1 MNKIIL
7 RFIIVK
13 KQKALEVV
21 FDGRLTMEEN
31 FKLLSEIY
39 EIDSIDKTYVVDINR
54 KVALKKDI
62 PISTFNFKNFKTLYL
77 FQCK

>member
-39 EIDSIDKTYVVDINR
+39 EIDPINKTYVVDINR

-62 PISTFNFKNFKTLYL
+62 PISSFNFKNFKTLYL
-77 FQCK
+77 F

>member
-39 EIDSIDKTYVVDINR
+39 EIDSIDKTYVVDINK

-62 PISTFNFKNFKTLYL
+62 PISSFNFKNFKTLYL
-77 FQCK
+77 F

>member
-39 EIDSIDKTYVVDINR
+39 EIDSIDKTYVVDIN
-54 KVALKKDI
+54 KKEALKKDI
-62 PISTFNFKNFKTLYL
+62 PISSFNFKNFKTLYL
-77 FQCK
+77 F

>member
-13 KQKALEVV
+13 KQKALEVI

-39 EIDSIDKTYVVDINR
+39 EIGSIEKTYVVDINK

-62 PISTFNFKNFKTLYL
+62 PISSFNFKNFKTLYL
-77 FQCK
+77 F

>member
-13 KQKALEVV
+13 KQKTLEVI

-39 EIDSIDKTYVVDINR
+39 EMDSIDQIYVVDINR

-62 PISTFNFKNFKTLYL
+62 PISSFNFKNFKTLYL
-77 FQCK
+77 F

>member
-62 PISTFNFKNFKTLYL
+62 PISSFNFKNFKTLYL
-77 FQCK
+77 F

>member
-13 KQKALEVV
+13 KQKTLEVI

-39 EIDSIDKTYVVDINR
+39 EIGSIEKTYVVDINR

-62 PISTFNFKNFKTLYL
+62 PISSFNFKNFKTLYL
-77 FQCK
+77 F

>member
-13 KQKALEVV
+13 KQKALEAI

-39 EIDSIDKTYVVDINR
+39 EIDSIDKTYVVDINK

-62 PISTFNFKNFKTLYL
+62 PISSFNFKNFKTLYL
-77 FQCK
+77 F

>member
-13 KQKALEVV
+13 KQKTLEVI

-39 EIDSIDKTYVVDINR
+39 EIGSIEKTYVVDINK

-62 PISTFNFKNFKTLYL
+62 PISSFNFKNFKTLYL
-77 FQCK
+77 F

>member
-54 KVALKKDI
+54 KVALKKDVS
-62 PISTFNFKNFKTLYL
+62 ISSFNFKNFKTLYL
-77 FQCK
+77 F

>member
-13 KQKALEVV
+13 KQKAFEVV

-39 EIDSIDKTYVVDINR
+39 EIGSIEKTYVVDINK

-62 PISTFNFKNFKTLYL
+62 PISSFNFKNFKTLYL
-77 FQCK
+77 F

>member
-13 KQKALEVV
+13 KQKTLEVI

-39 EIDSIDKTYVVDINR
+39 EIDSIEKTYVVDINK

-62 PISTFNFKNFKTLYL
+62 PISSFNFKNFKTLYL
-77 FQCK
+77 F

>member
-39 EIDSIDKTYVVDINR
+39 EIDSIEKTYVVDINR
-54 KVALKKDI
+54 KVALKKDV
-62 PISTFNFKNFKTLYL
+62 PISSFNFKNFKTLYL
-77 FQCK
+77 F

>member
-13 KQKALEVV
+13 KQKTLEVI

-39 EIDSIDKTYVVDINR
+39 EIDSIDNIYVVDINK

-62 PISTFNFKNFKTLYL
+62 PISSFNFKNFKTLYL
-77 FQCK
+77 F

>member
-13 KQKALEVV
+13 KQKALEVI

-31 FKLLSEIY
+31 FELLSEIY
-39 EIDSIDKTYVVDINR
+39 EIDSIDKTYVVDINK

-62 PISTFNFKNFKTLYL
+62 PILSFNFKNFKTLYL
-77 FQCK
+77 F

>member
-13 KQKALEVV
+13 KQKALEVI
-21 FDGRLTMEEN
+21 FDGHLTMEEN

-39 EIDSIDKTYVVDINR
+39 EIGSIEKTYVVDINK

-62 PISTFNFKNFKTLYL
+62 PISSFNFKNFKTLYL
-77 FQCK
+77 F

>member
-13 KQKALEVV
+13 KQKALEVI

-39 EIDSIDKTYVVDINR
+39 EIDSIDKTYVVDINK

-62 PISTFNFKNFKTLYL
+62 PISSFNFKNFKTLYL
-77 FQCK
+77 F

>member
-31 FKLLSEIY
+31 FELLSEIY
-39 EIDSIDKTYVVDINR
+39 EIDSIDKTYVVDINK

-62 PISTFNFKNFKTLYL
+62 PISSFNFKNFKTLYL
-77 FQCK
+77 F

>member
-39 EIDSIDKTYVVDINR
+39 EIDSIDKTYVVDINK

-62 PISTFNFKNFKTLYL
+62 PISSFSFKNFKTLYL
-77 FQCK
+77 F

>member
-13 KQKALEVV
+13 KQKALEVI

-39 EIDSIDKTYVVDINR
+39 EIDSIEKTYVVDINR
-54 KVALKKDI
+54 KVALKKDV
-62 PISTFNFKNFKTLYL
+62 PISSFNFKNFKTLYL
-77 FQCK
+77 F

>member
-13 KQKALEVV
+13 KQKALEVI

-39 EIDSIDKTYVVDINR
+39 EIDSIDKTYVVDINK
-54 KVALKKDI
+54 KVALKKDV
-62 PISTFNFKNFKTLYL
+62 PISSFNFKNFKTLYL
-77 FQCK
+77 F

>member
-13 KQKALEVV
+13 KQKTLEVI

-39 EIDSIDKTYVVDINR
+39 EIDSIEKTYVVDINR

-62 PISTFNFKNFKTLYL
+62 PISSFNFKNFKTLYL
-77 FQCK
+77 F

>member
-13 KQKALEVV
+13 RQKALEVI

-39 EIDSIDKTYVVDINR
+39 EIGSIEKTYVVDINR

-62 PISTFNFKNFKTLYL
+62 PISSFNFKNFKTLYL
-77 FQCK
+77 F

>member
-39 EIDSIDKTYVVDINR
+39 EIGSIEKTYVVDINR
-54 KVALKKDI
+54 KVALKKDV
-62 PISTFNFKNFKTLYL
+62 PISSFNFKNFKTLYL
-77 FQCK
+77 F

>member
-1 MNKIIL
+1 MNKIII

-39 EIDSIDKTYVVDINR
+39 EIDSIDKTYVVDINK

-62 PISTFNFKNFKTLYL
+62 PISSFNFKNFKTLYL
-77 FQCK
+77 F

>member
-13 KQKALEVV
+13 KQKTLEVI

-39 EIDSIDKTYVVDINR
+39 EMDSIDKIYVVDINR

-62 PISTFNFKNFKTLYL
+62 PISSFNFKNFKTLYL
-77 FQCK
+77 F

>member
-13 KQKALEVV
+13 KQKTLEVI

-39 EIDSIDKTYVVDINR
+39 ETYVVDINR

-62 PISTFNFKNFKTLYL
+62 PISSFNFKNFKTLYL
-77 FQCK
+77 F

>member
-13 KQKALEVV
+13 KQKTLEVI

-39 EIDSIDKTYVVDINR
+39 EIDPINKTYVVDINR
-54 KVALKKDI
+54 KVAIKKDI
-62 PISTFNFKNFKTLYL
+62 PISSFNFKNFKTLYL
-77 FQCK
+77 F

>member
-13 KQKALEVV
+13 KQKTLEVI

-39 EIDSIDKTYVVDINR
+39 EIDSIDKTYVVDINK

-62 PISTFNFKNFKTLYL
+62 PISSFNFKNFKTLYL
-77 FQCK
+77 F

>member
-13 KQKALEVV
+13 KQKTLEVI

-39 EIDSIDKTYVVDINR
+39 EIGSIEKTYVVDINR
-54 KVALKKDI
+54 KVALKKNN
-62 PISTFNFKNFKTLYL
+62 PISSFNFKNFKTLYL
-77 FQCK
+77 F

>member
-13 KQKALEVV
+13 KQKTLEVI

-39 EIDSIDKTYVVDINR
+39 EIGSIEKTYVVDINR

-62 PISTFNFKNFKTLYL
+62 PISFFNFKNFKTLYL
-77 FQCK
+77 F

>member
-13 KQKALEVV
+13 KQKALEVI

-31 FKLLSEIY
+31 FELLSEIY
-39 EIDSIDKTYVVDINR
+39 EIDSIDKTYVVDINK
-54 KVALKKDI
+54 KVALKKDV
-62 PISTFNFKNFKTLYL
+62 PISSFNFKNFKTLYL
-77 FQCK
+77 F

>member
-39 EIDSIDKTYVVDINR
+39 EIDSIEKTYVVDINR
-54 KVALKKDI
+54 KVALKKNI
-62 PISTFNFKNFKTLYL
+62 PISSFNFKNFKTLYL
-77 FQCK
+77 F

>member
-13 KQKALEVV
+13 KQKTLEVI

-39 EIDSIDKTYVVDINR
+39 EIGSIEKTYVVDINR
-54 KVALKKDI
+54 KVALKKDV
-62 PISTFNFKNFKTLYL
+62 PISSFNFKNFKTLYL
-77 FQCK
+77 F

>member
-39 EIDSIDKTYVVDINR
+39 EIDPLNKTYVVDINR

-62 PISTFNFKNFKTLYL
+62 PISSFNFKNFKTLYL
-77 FQCK
+77 F

>member
-13 KQKALEVV
+13 KQKALEVI

-39 EIDSIDKTYVVDINR
+39 DIDSIDKTYVVDINR
-54 KVALKKDI
+54 KVALKKDV
-62 PISTFNFKNFKTLYL
+62 PISSFNFKNFKTLYL
-77 FQCK
+77 F

>member
-39 EIDSIDKTYVVDINR
+39 EIDSIDNIYVVDINR
-54 KVALKKDI
+54 KVALKKDV
-62 PISTFNFKNFKTLYL
+62 PISSFNFKNFKTLYL
-77 FQCK
+77 F

>member
-13 KQKALEVV
+13 KQKALEVI

-54 KVALKKDI
+54 KVAVKKDV
-62 PISTFNFKNFKTLYL
+62 PISSFNFKNFKTLYL
-77 FQCK
+77 F